1 MPPFIV
7 GGGVSPKISLW
18 LRKDPDNQSYVSEFA
33 NDKVRK
39 QEEKNFRYKSD
50 FVREM
55 VGSLAHKS
63 AQGQERQ
70 QRSCIDMNCYVNKQ
84 HHGDGLAYNYT
95 GRNDTNLRVGR
106 KLI

>member
-1 MPPFIV
+1 MPQFIV

-33 NDKVRK
+33 NDMVRK

-63 AQGQERQ
+63 TQGQERQ
-70 QRSCIDMNCYVNKQ
+70 QRSSIDMNSYVNKQ
-84 HHGDGLAYNYT
+84 HHGDGPAYNYT

>member
-1 MPPFIV
+1 MPNFIV
-7 GGGVSPKISLW
+7 GGCVSANEW
-18 LRKDPDNQSYVSEFA
+18 LRRDPDHQSYASEFA
-33 NDKVRK
+33 KDMARK
-39 QEEKNFRYKSD
+39 QEENNCGYKSE

-63 AQGQERQ
+63 TQGQERQ
-70 QRSCIDMNCYVNKQ
+70 QRSSIDMNSYVNKQ

-95 GRNDTNLRVGR
+95 RRNDTNLRVGR